1 MRTEHLQNVHL
12 GWVTAGWLIA
22 AAVTSLVVIALAGV
36 GIVAPE
42 GSMSAAGS
50 ILAVVVGFYVGG
62 MFTGFRSP
70 EAPIL
75 HGIAI
80 GIFSL
85 VAWLIV
91 NVIVSVAFPGSGWA
105 SLTPTGTAAALLLQM
120 AAAVAG
126 ALTGRAIEMK
136 GGPDVTE

>member
-22 AAVTSLVVIALAGV
+22 AAVTSLVVIALAGLGV
-36 GIVAPE
+36 VA
-42 GSMSAAGS
+42 SDAAAGTAWS
-50 ILAVVVGFYVGG
+50 VVAVVIGFYVGG
-62 MFTGFRSP
+62 MFTGFRSID
-70 EAPIL
+70 APIL

-85 VAWLIV
+85 VAWLII
-91 NVIVSVAFPGSGWA
+91 NVVVSVAFPIAGW
-105 SLTPTGTAAALLLQM
+105 STLTPTGTAAALLLQM

-126 ALTGRAIEMK
+126 AWTGHMIAIK

>member
-22 AAVTSLVVIALAGV
+22 AAVTSLAVIAYAAV
-36 GIVAPE
+36 GIVGPD
-42 GSMSAAGS
+42 GSMGTGWSL
-50 ILAVVVGFYVGG
+50 LAVLVGFYIGG
-62 MFTGFRSP
+62 MFTGFRSID
-70 EAPIL
+70 APIL

-85 VAWLIV
+85 VAWLV
-91 NVIVSVAFPGSGWA
+91 LNLVVTAFVAGARWA
-105 SLTPTGTAAALLLQM
+105 ALSPTGAAAVLLLQM

-126 ALTGRAIEMK
+126 AWSGHMIAVR
-136 GGPDVTE
+136 GGPDVRD

>member
-22 AAVTSLVVIALAGV
+22 AAVTSLVVIVLAAM
-36 GIVAPE
+36 GIVGAD
-42 GSMSAAGS
+42 GSPGTGWS

-62 MFTGFRSP
+62 MFTGFRSID
-70 EAPIL
+70 APIL

-85 VAWLIV
+85 VAWFVL
-91 NVIVSVAFPGSGWA
+91 NAIVSAFMGGSRWA
-105 SLTPTGTAAALLLQM
+105 ALTPTGTAAVLLLQM

-126 ALTGRAIEMK
+126 AWTAHTIELR